1 MKYDARYKLSKCF
14 DLLKVRLADFLTELN
29 SLSLTS
35 AIVFKL
41 PETKKGD
48 ENNDI
53 NQITITTLTGD
64 TALDLAL
71 ANYNRL
77 FIHDNPYH
85 ISNKTAIRL
94 PGALCFHLS
103 AQRYSVIKRQLET
116 INKLKTK
123 LKDIVTCESG
133 IKKEQRFEFI
143 HQQLHGLIT
152 LNAYRKINYV
162 DSPDSINFGWANKKI
177 VNKVTKAQILERL
190 HKNYR
195 SEKVMSAYTK
205 QQWRYLVEKEIQDI
219 NSIPNDAILKIQR
232 PVKVQPIARVWYANE
247 KRQVQYA
254 CPLPLLSFSCDTKH
268 LTKLGTLS
276 DYDINNIKIKHKPKN
291 KKLKLII
298 ARLHLYQEI

>member
-14 DLLKVRLADFLTELN
+14 DLLKAELACFLTELN
-29 SLSLTS
+29 TLSLTS

-41 PETKKGD
+41 PETKKGE

-53 NQITITTLTGD
+53 NQIAISTLTGKA
-64 TALDLAL
+64 ALNLAL
-71 ANYNRL
+71 TNYNRL
-77 FIHDNPYH
+77 FIHDSPQH

-94 PGALCFHLS
+94 PGALCFNLS
-103 AQRYSVIKRQLET
+103 VENYLGIKQQLET
-116 INKLKTK
+116 INKLKTE
-123 LKDIVTCESG
+123 LKNIVTHQSG

-162 DSPDSINFGWANKKI
+162 ESPSSINFGWANKNI
-177 VNKVTKAQILERL
+177 VNKVTKEQILERL
-190 HKNYR
+190 HKNYQ
-195 SEKVMSAYTK
+195 SEKAMSAYTK
-205 QQWRYLVEKEIQDI
+205 QQWRTLIEKEIQDL
-219 NSIPNDAILKIQR
+219 NSISNDAILKIQR

-247 KRQVQYA
+247 KQQVQYA
-254 CPLPLLSFSCDTKH
+254 CPLPLLSFSSDTNH
-268 LTKLGTLS
+268 LTKLGTLT
-276 DYDINNIKIKHKPKN
+276 DYDINNIKIKYKPKN

>member
-1 MKYDARYKLSKCF
+1 MKYDARYKLCKCF
-14 DLLKVRLADFLTELN
+14 DLLKDKLAILLTELN
-29 SLSLTS
+29 TLTLTS

-53 NQITITTLTGD
+53 NQIAINTLTGK
-64 TALDLAL
+64 TALNLAL
-71 ANYNRL
+71 TNYNRL
-77 FIHDNPYH
+77 FIHDNPHH

-103 AQRYSVIKRQLET
+103 PQRYSVIKKQLEI
-116 INKLKTK
+116 INKLKIE
-123 LKDIVTCESG
+123 LKNIVTLESG

-162 DSPDSINFGWANKKI
+162 DSPDSINFGWANKNI

-190 HKNYR
+190 DKNYR
-195 SEKVMSAYTK
+195 SEKAMSAYTK
-205 QQWRYLVEKEIQDI
+205 QQWRHLVEKEIQDI

-232 PVKVQPIARVWYANE
+232 PVKV
-247 KRQVQYA
+247 
-254 CPLPLLSFSCDTKH
+254 
-268 LTKLGTLS
+268 
-276 DYDINNIKIKHKPKN
+276 
-291 KKLKLII
+291 
-298 ARLHLYQEI
+298 